1 MMKGTAA
8 AVIILSIIALNIY
21 SSPADGDTWLVRK
34 DGTGD
39 TDNIYEAVQTLS
51 QSGDTILVGPG
62 IWTSYCIELRGK
74 ALHLI
79 SEMGAQN
86 TIIEYYELLPD
97 LFPHSVFY
105 VNDAGGDCSIIG
117 FTIRGAYGGY
127 SEGGGG
133 IYCNNSKI
141 FIKNNIIVN
150 NYCAFGGGIKCYG
163 DPAPVIEN
171 NLICNNDANQG
182 GGVDLHRCSPI
193 IRNNTIVYNYAGV
206 VGGGISIGLESYPEI
221 SNNIIAHNLAYDV
234 GGIFC
239 SSSCGLSYPAEVL
252 FTCNDVWSNNPSNYC
267 DSLPDQNGMNGNI
280 SKDPL
285 FCGIAGSGNYYLQ
298 SSSPCAEANVP
309 ALCGGLLMGC
319 YPVSCEVGVKET
331 SWGKIKSLF
340 E

>member
-1 MMKGTAA
+1 MKVTSAIFITLFCI
-8 AVIILSIIALNIY
+8 VMNSF
-21 SSPADGDTWLVRK
+21 SSPALGNTWLVRK

-39 TDNIYEAVQTLS
+39 TDNIYEAIQALS

-62 IWTSYCIELRGK
+62 IWTCYAIELSGK
-74 ALHLI
+74 ALHFI

-86 TIIEYYELLPD
+86 TIVEYHELFPGYY
-97 LFPHSVFY
+97 PHSVFY
-105 VNDAGGDCSIIG
+105 VLDAGGDCSIIG
-117 FTIRGAYGGY
+117 FTIRGAYGCI

-133 IYCNNSKI
+133 IYCNNSRI

-150 NYCAFGGGIKCYG
+150 NYCTFGGGISCYG

-171 NLICNNDANQG
+171 NLICNNNANQG
-182 GGVDLHRCSPI
+182 GGIEVDRCSPI

-206 VGGGISIGLESYPEI
+206 VGGGISIGFESYPEI

-239 SSSCGLSYPAEVL
+239 NSSCGLSYPADML

-267 DSLPDQNGMNGNI
+267 DSLPDQTGMNGNI
-280 SKDPL
+280 SADPL
-285 FCGIAGSGNYYLQ
+285 FCGVAGSGNFYLQ
-298 SSSPCAEANVP
+298 SGSPCAEMNVP
-309 ALCGGLLMGC
+309 ALCGGVRMGM
-319 YPVSCEVGVKET
+319 YPVNCDVSVEEK

-340 E
+340 K